1 VLSGEA
7 AAGFVRNGVCWAV
20 GPEKQGTGA
29 RFEVGLCAN
38 CAYARRVESARGSV
52 FYLCELS
59 ASNPQF
65 PKYPRLPV
73 LECFGYAKRNE
84 ARVGPERRE
93 KEKEDSG

>member
-1 VLSGEA
+1 
-7 AAGFVRNGVCWAV
+7 V
-20 GPEKQGTGA
+20 GPEKQPRGA
-29 RFEVGLCAN
+29 LFEVGLCAN

-59 ASNPQF
+59 DSNPQF

-84 ARVGPERRE
+84 AGYVAEERWD
-93 KEKEDSG
+93 KENEHSD